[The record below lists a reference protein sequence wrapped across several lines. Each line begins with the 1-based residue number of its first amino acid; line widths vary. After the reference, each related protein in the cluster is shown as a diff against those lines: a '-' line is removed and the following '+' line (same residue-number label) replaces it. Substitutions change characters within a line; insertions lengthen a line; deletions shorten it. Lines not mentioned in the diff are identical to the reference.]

1 MNRWVRLAAA
11 VVAMVMIGNLQY
23 AWTMFVQPMIAA
35 THWKLSDVQWGFT
48 VFIAVMTWT
57 MPLSG
62 WLIDRLGPRTFMT
75 MAGFL
80 CGVGWAGLGQ
90 VHSLPAFY
98 ALYAVAGLGNGF
110 VYCCST
116 ALGLKWFP
124 DKTGRRF
131 GIDRGGLWL
140 GRGVLQSGLRLADS
154 VRWATGPRSPISG
167 AVLGVLVLGAGQFL
181 KYPPMGFVPA
191 PPPGVQPKIRR
202 HTEQFNS
209 IEMLR
214 TPQFYLLYAM
224 MLTVG
229 IGGLMATAQVA
240 PLARNF
246 KVGAA
251 ALAIALSLNPLG
263 NGASRFLWGWV
274 SDSLGRERTMVVAF
288 FLQAIFLASVVTLG
302 RRGDV
307 WFVVTMALVFLTW
320 GELYVLFPAVLADL
334 FGARHA
340 ASNYSFLYST
350 KGLASILAGGLA
362 ATLFERTARGTMAF
376 YGSAALA
383 LCAGVRGARAA
394 PDAAPEEALPDP
406 PKSRLQY
413 PNLECALDFASCSG
427 WSPERFSASALWARE
442 NVPARGP
449 ALVVA
454 NHMAHVDGFLI
465 GAAVRRLDPLSGVA
479 ALLRNRRRSAGSS
492 AWRGPFRRAAGER
505 EMAETI
511 REVRRQLAE
520 GRVVCILRRGRHQ
533 PHRATCCPSNAA
545 WRRSWKAWMCR

>member
-1 MNRWVRLAAA
+1 M
-11 VVAMVMIGNLQY
+11 AMVMIGNLQY
-23 AWTMFVQPMIAA
+23 AWTMFVQPMTSA

-80 CGVGWAGLGQ
+80 CGVGWAGLGKA
-90 VHSLPAFY
+90 HTLPAFY

-124 DKTGRRF
+124 DKR
-131 GIDRGGLWL
+131 GIA
-140 GRGVLQSGLRLADS
+140 SGLIAAGYGSGAAFFNPVFAWLIGSMGYRNTFL
-154 VRWATGPRSPISG
+154 VSG
-167 AVLGVLVLGAGQFL
+167 AVLGVLVLCAGQFL

-191 PPPGVQPKIRR
+191 PPPGVQPNVRR

-224 MLTVG
+224 MLMIG

-240 PLARNF
+240 PVARDF
-246 KVGAA
+246 EVGAA

-274 SDSLGRERTMVVAF
+274 SDSLGRERTMAVAF

-362 ATLFERTARGTMAF
+362 ATLFETTGKWDYGF

-383 LCAGVRGARAA
+383 LCAGFGA
-394 PDAAPEEALPDP
+394 L
-406 PKSRLQY
+406 
-413 PNLECALDFASCSG
+413 
-427 WSPERFSASALWARE
+427 
-442 NVPARGP
+442 
-449 ALVVA
+449 
-454 NHMAHVDGFLI
+454 
-465 GAAVRRLDPLSGVA
+465 
-479 ALLRNRRRSAGSS
+479 ALLRTPLPKKRSRTTEEPIAVS
-492 AWRGPFRRAAGER
+492 
-505 EMAETI
+505 
-511 REVRRQLAE
+511 
-520 GRVVCILRRGRHQ
+520 
-533 PHRATCCPSNAA
+533 
-545 WRRSWKAWMCR
+545 